1 MALER
6 KKILLVY
13 DSSLVL
19 RVEQLIL
26 SKGPYE
32 LVLARDGQEGL
43 ERAIADPPDLILMDL
58 VMPRMDGFEAV
69 RRLRAHEATKTIP
82 VIMVTTLGEADS
94 MEAGFQAG
102 CSDYVTKPIEAT
114 LLLAKVR
121 DHLGL

>member
-6 KKILLVY
+6 KKILLVD

-32 LVLARDGQEGL
+32 LIVARDGQEGF
-43 ERAIADPPDLILMDL
+43 ERALADPPDLILMDL

-69 RRLRAHEATKTIP
+69 RRLRAHEATKLIP